1 MMRFMGDLVFRSMS
15 GTRSAE
21 GLTQRRGFSPAR
33 LGRAANIGRIEC
45 SASKELLG
53 TRRCSSDLIASMKS
67 QQALD
72 SQGRSE
78 ARAVGALLIAGAG
91 LVVLSLVLPHP
102 SGGNSQ
108 AQVAIASVMCLA
120 GLLCVGFAS
129 QISLTTTRLILG
141 STTVL
146 TGMLIYESGVAAGQY
161 GAIFVWVVLIGAYYL
176 PRKIAF
182 ANLLWLLGVYAVTLS
197 AVNST
202 GGFSPLTRWL
212 FSAVSLSVVT
222 VLTSTIVA
230 SRARADLRARRFFD
244 LSHDMLCT
252 VNKDGYLVEMNSA
265 WNECLGYTAQDLRS
279 SLLVSHVHPDDH
291 ERLQAEVAKL
301 FAGRGTVESEN
312 RFIAKDESWHWLRWS
327 ATLASDES
335 MIYARATDVT
345 ELKQV
350 EFEREDLLIEVEMLA
365 RSDPLTGLPNR
376 RVLDEQLP
384 REMARAR
391 RGGTPLCVAIIDMDR
406 FKDYNDSKG
415 HLAGDAV
422 LRECAITW
430 DSKLRGEDTVV
441 RYGGEEFLVV
451 LPDCTI
457 EHAAE
462 IVERLRAAT
471 PANQTCSAGVACLD
485 AAETMDEFLE
495 RADAALYRAKREGR
509 DRLVC

>member
-1 MMRFMGDLVFRSMS
+1 MHRFASQEF
-15 GTRSAE
+15 SA
-21 GLTQRRGFSPAR
+21 P
-33 LGRAANIGRIEC
+33 
-45 SASKELLG
+45 
-53 TRRCSSDLIASMKS
+53 RRCITALIASTKS
-67 QQALD
+67 QQVLS

-78 ARAVGALLIAGAG
+78 ARAVGALLIAAAG
-91 LVVLSLVLPHP
+91 LVVLSLLLPHP
-102 SGGNSQ
+102 SGGNAQ

-120 GLLCVGFAS
+120 GLLCLGFAS
-129 QISLTTTRLILG
+129 QISLTTTRLVLG
-141 STTVL
+141 TTTVL
-146 TGMLIYESGVAAGQY
+146 TAVLIYECGIAAGQY

-176 PRKIAF
+176 PRKIAL
-182 ANLLWLLGVYAVTLS
+182 ANLLWLLGVYAVTLA
-197 AVNST
+197 AVKST
-202 GGFSPLTRWL
+202 GGYSPLTRWF

-230 SRARADLRARRFFD
+230 SRTRADSRARRFFD

-252 VNKDGYLVEMNSA
+252 VNKNGCLIEVNSA
-265 WNECLGYTAQDLRS
+265 WEQCLGYTADDLRS
-279 SLLVSHVHPDDH
+279 SPLVNYVHPDDH
-291 ERLQAEVAKL
+291 ERLQTEAARV

-312 RFIAKDESWHWLRWS
+312 RFIAKDGNWHWLRWS
-327 ATLASDES
+327 ATLSADES

-384 REMARAR
+384 REMARSR
-391 RGGTPLCVAIIDMDR
+391 RGATPLCVAIIDIDR
-406 FKDYNDSKG
+406 FKNYNDTRG

-430 DSKLRGEDTVV
+430 DSKLRGEDAIV

-451 LPDCTI
+451 LPDCSL

-462 IVERLRAAT
+462 IVERLRSAT
-471 PANQTCSAGVACLD
+471 PSGLTCSAGVACWDLTE
-485 AAETMDEFLE
+485 AIDEFLE